1 MRVIGLVGWSG
12 SGKTTLIT
20 RLIPW
25 LMGRGVSVSTIK
37 HAHHRF
43 DMDRPGKDSHTHREA
58 GASQVLLAS
67 SQRWALMTEHRG
79 APEPELPELLAQLAE
94 VDLVLVEG
102 FKSGPHPRIEVHRA
116 ALGQPW
122 LYPVQP
128 GIVAVASDT
137 PPPAGAPPHFDLDDI
152 AALGAAALRL
162 AAARAAL

>member
-1 MRVIGLVGWSG
+1 MRLIGLVGWSG

-25 LMGRGVSVSTIK
+25 LMGRGVTVSTIK

-43 DMDRPGKDSHTHREA
+43 DMDRPGKDSFAHRDA
-58 GASQVLLAS
+58 GAAQVLLAS

-79 APEPELPELLAQLAE
+79 APEPELPELLAQLAP

-102 FKSGPHPRIEVHRA
+102 FKNGPHPRIEVHRA

-122 LYPVQP
+122 LYPVRS
-128 GIVAVASDT
+128 GIVAVASDVA
-137 PPPAGAPPHFDLDDI
+137 PPEGAPQCI
-152 AALGAAALRL
+152 ALNDVPALGEAVLRL
-162 AAARAAL
+162 AVARAAL

>member
-25 LMGRGVSVSTIK
+25 LMAQGLSVSTIK
-37 HAHHRF
+37 HAHTRF
-43 DMDRPGKDSHTHREA
+43 DIDRPGKDSHAHREA
-58 GASQVLLAS
+58 GAAQVLLAS

-79 APEPELPELLAQLAE
+79 GPEPELRELLAQLAE

-116 ALGQPW
+116 ALGQPF
-122 LYPVQP
+122 LHPTQP
-128 GIVAVASDT
+128 GIVAVASDVA
-137 PPPAGAPPHFDLDDI
+137 PPAGAPPHIALDDT
-152 AALGAAALRL
+152 AALGEAALRL

>member
-25 LMGRGVSVSTIK
+25 LMARGVSVSTIK

-43 DMDRPGKDSHTHREA
+43 DMDRPGKDSFAHRAA
-58 GASQVLLAS
+58 GAAQVLLAS

-79 APEPELPELLAQLAE
+79 AAEPELPELLAQLAE
-94 VDLVLVEG
+94 VELVLVEG

-116 ALGQPW
+116 ALGQPF

-128 GIVAVASDT
+128 GIVAVASDVV
-137 PPPAGAPPHFDLDDI
+137 PPEGAPPHIALDDI
-152 AALGAAALRL
+152 PAVGEAVLRL
-162 AAARAAL
+162 AVARAAL